1 MTDNRLKQ
9 TVVLQATLAIL
20 AVVASWILWSPSA
33 TIAVAAGSLVAS
45 LDLFLLVWLVK
56 NLIEGDSR
64 RRLFYGAGLI
74 VKFPGLVGVIYLCV
88 QGLELDLLGFLVGIS
103 TLVISVTLAGFLL
116 AGNSDTEEP

>member
-9 TVVLQATLAIL
+9 TVLLQAALAIL

-45 LDLFLLVWLVK
+45 LDLFLLVWLVR

-74 VKFPGLVGVIYLCV
+74 IKFPGLVGVVYLCV
-88 QGLELDLLGFLVGIS
+88 RGLELDLFGFLVGIS
-103 TLVISVTLAGFLL
+103 TLVVSVTLAGFLL